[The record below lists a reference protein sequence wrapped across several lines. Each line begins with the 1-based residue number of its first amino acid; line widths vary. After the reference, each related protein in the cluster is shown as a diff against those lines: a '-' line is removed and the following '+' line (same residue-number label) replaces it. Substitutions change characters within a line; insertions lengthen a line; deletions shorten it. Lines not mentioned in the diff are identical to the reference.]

1 MKDTWKDFVQSLKDG
16 NYVMTM
22 MLSAAIIVGVVWF
35 AFRSDNER
43 KDARIEQLQVLL
55 VTTQREMN
63 SQCNRRV
70 DSVIIDA
77 NRRVGEVQDNFEEFR
92 GKIFDE
98 MRERQLRSEGYVNS
112 SRSTIKQY
120 KKQVNETAQ
129 ATKQLD
135 SASKS
140 ISN

>member
-1 MKDTWKDFVQSLKDG
+1 MKDTWRDFVQSLKDG

-22 MLSAAIIVGVVWF
+22 IIGAAVIVSVVWF

-43 KDARIEQLQVLL
+43 KDAKIEQLQALII
-55 VTTQREMN
+55 TTQREMN

-70 DSVIIDA
+70 DSVIVDS
-77 NRRVGEVQDNFEEFR
+77 NKRVGQVQDRFEEFR
-92 GKIFDE
+92 ESVFEE
-98 MRERQLRSEGYVNS
+98 MRQRQVRTEGYVNS
-112 SRSTIKQY
+112 SRSIIKQY
-120 KKQVNETAQ
+120 KKQVNETGN

-140 ISN
+140 LPN